1 MTNKKSWKRKINH
14 WFFSVHQEIL
24 KTSVIGKKLLTASR
38 TNSHLKETY
47 EELGRLAEKDIE
59 QGILDWDSPKARAC
73 LQTIRACKKDLAD
86 IEKQVHKI
94 KFAAGPEDIAKI
106 EKK

>member
-1 MTNKKSWKRKINH
+1 MANNKNWKRKINY
-14 WFFSVHQEIL
+14 WFFNLHQEIL

-59 QGILDWDSPKARAC
+59 NRILEWDSPKARAC
-73 LQTIRACKKDLAD
+73 LHTIKACKKDLAD

-94 KFAAGPEDIAKI
+94 KFAAGPEDISKI

>member
-1 MTNKKSWKRKINH
+1 VKNNKNWKRKINY
-14 WFFSVHQEIL
+14 WFFSVQQEIL

-47 EELGRLAEKDIE
+47 EELGRLVEKDIE

-73 LQTIRACKKDLAD
+73 LNTIRACKKDLSD
-86 IEKQVHKI
+86 IEKQVQRI

-106 EKK
+106 DKK